1 MNEIIDNLTQLNTI
15 SQGIITEL
23 DSEEPSLDWIQTEL
37 RRREEYVNDIQVIT
51 SNNEIITL
59 KVQEQESLRLGFEKF
74 VELNRKIQATL
85 KAKLEK
91 QREKLETAATQRK
104 AVKGYKIS
112 NSYKFS

>member
-74 VELNRKIQATL
+74 VELLNPK
-85 KAKLEK
+85 
-91 QREKLETAATQRK
+91 
-104 AVKGYKIS
+104 
-112 NSYKFS
+112 